1 MALDWWADSEKVIA
15 KKKLGKEH
23 YLRFVADNIRVERSH
38 PYARVSVLFDNH
50 ILDEDDLALDKRE
63 SRTRL
68 INSAHRAYMKLPFDI
83 PEYHESTASSDMLTF
98 CRDAYKKWSGSVE
111 VTLTHGIVPTPL
123 PWLVEPFI
131 LEDAGTI
138 LFASP
143 GTGKSWFS
151 LLLAVCLDSGK
162 QGIVTPTSNKVNV
175 LYVNLERSEKGLGMR
190 LGMLNSALGLER
202 TRPLRMVHARGKTLT
217 ALSTSIRT
225 IIDKEKID
233 LVILDSL
240 SRSGASLID
249 DVQVNRTMDTL
260 NSFQCSWFAIGHTA
274 RNGSGSNVFGSVMQD
289 AASDAIFRLEGA
301 HDGDVMFQRLT
312 LTNANDF
319 NLDKALAYRWVMP
332 KTETEEGWYTEIKGI
347 YHMSPEDFPEPP
359 EPEEKATTTAELT
372 NEQLDYIWNEG
383 SVTPSQFAEY
393 FEKSISWAS
402 RILSSSNHLSS
413 EQEGRYR
420 RYSVRKEE

>member
-1 MALDWWADSEKVIA
+1 MALDWWADSQKVIA

-98 CRDAYKKWSGSVE
+98 CRDAYEKWSSSVE
-111 VTLTHGIVPTPL
+111 VTLTHGILPTPL

-190 LGMLNSALGLER
+190 LGMLNGALGLER

-240 SRSGASLID
+240 SRSGTSLID

-289 AASDAIFRLEGA
+289 AAADAIFRLEGA

-312 LTNANDF
+312 LTKANDF
-319 NLDKALAYRWVMP
+319 NLEDPIAYRWVMP
-332 KTETEEGWYTEIKGI
+332 KTQTEEGWYTEIKGI
-347 YHMSPEDFPEPP
+347 YHMSPEDFPEPE

-393 FEKSISWAS
+393 YEKSVSWAS

-413 EQEGRYR
+413 EQEGRNK
-420 RYSVRKEE
+420 RYSVRKE